1 MQNQIGCFN
10 RPWVKWDFD
19 IALAGM
25 QAAGYEHTGLIM
37 SHRDMLLVDI
47 DSSHEEILE
56 IKGLIESHEL
66 RPAVLLADPPLNL
79 PVQQAT
85 EQFCRLIDNV
95 HLLGASY
102 VLSCGTMNE
111 EQYETYYQVMAECC
125 DYAAQ
130 QEVMLTLKPHG
141 GISATARECLTA
153 VERIDHPNFAIYYDP
168 GNVHYYTGQDA
179 AQDVKLIADYV
190 VGICVKDCTGLEDEV
205 DITPGEGLVDFES
218 VFGTLKDAGFTGLVT
233 VECLGGETPEE
244 INVAAQQT
252 YEFVDSLLS

>member
-10 RPWVKWDFD
+10 RPWAQWDYE
-19 IALAGM
+19 IALKGI
-25 QAAGYEHTGLIM
+25 QAAGYEHTGLM
-37 SHRDMLLVDI
+37 YQRDKLLLST
-47 DSSHEEILE
+47 DSSPDEILE
-56 IKGLIESHEL
+56 MKELIESHEL
-66 RPAVLLADPPLNL
+66 RPAVVLADPPLNL
-79 PVQQAT
+79 PVQQAA

-102 VLSCGTMNE
+102 VLTCGTMNE

-130 QEVMLTLKPHG
+130 QGVMLTLKPHG
-141 GISATARECLTA
+141 GIGATAHECLTA

-168 GNVHYYTGQDA
+168 GNIHYYTGQDA

-190 VGICVKDCTGLEDEV
+190 VGICVKDCTGLEGEV
-205 DITPGEGLVDFES
+205 MITPGEGLVDFES

-233 VECLGGETPEE
+233 VECLGGETPEQV
-244 INVAAQQT
+244 NVAAQQT